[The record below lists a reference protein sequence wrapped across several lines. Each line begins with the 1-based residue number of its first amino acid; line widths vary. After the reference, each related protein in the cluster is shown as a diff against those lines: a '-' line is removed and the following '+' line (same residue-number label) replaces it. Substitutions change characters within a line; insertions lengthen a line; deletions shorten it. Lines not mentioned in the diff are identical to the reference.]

1 MLIMKKIGVLTSGG
15 DAPGMNAAIRAV
27 VRDAIYNNVNVL
39 GIKNGFRGLI
49 DGESV
54 EMNLSSV
61 ADIIHRG
68 GTILGSA
75 RSEEFL
81 EKDGFNSALKNIK
94 YLGIDGIVAIGGD
107 GTFKGASALG
117 NAGVPVIGIPGTIDN
132 DLPYTQYTLGFF
144 TALTTVLEAVEKIR
158 DTSSSHSRN
167 NVIQVMGRDCGDLA
181 LYAGLAGGAEMVII
195 PEVEYNIDEVCD
207 KIMQGRAR
215 GKKHSIIILAE
226 GAGDAKDIS
235 ELIEGKTGISTKY
248 SVLGYT
254 QRGGTPSAFD
264 RLIGSQMG
272 ARAVDLLINSVKN
285 RVLGV
290 RGNEIFDMDI
300 AEALSMEKKFDETTY
315 ELTKILSI

>member
-1 MLIMKKIGVLTSGG
+1 MRKIGVLTSGG

-27 VRDAIYNNVNVL
+27 VRYSIYNNVNVL
-39 GIKNGFRGLI
+39 GIKDGFRGLVEGDSI
-49 DGESV
+49 

-68 GTILGSA
+68 GTVLGSA
-75 RSEEFL
+75 RSTAFRGGE
-81 EKDGFNSALKNIK
+81 GFDKALKNIK

-107 GTFKGASALG
+107 GTFRGANELG
-117 NAGVPVIGIPGTIDN
+117 KAGVPVIGIPGTIDN
-132 DLPYTQYTLGFF
+132 DLPYTEYTLGFF
-144 TALTTVLEAVEKIR
+144 TALTTVLESVEKIR
-158 DTSSSHSRN
+158 DTSSSHSRT
-167 NVIQVMGRDCGDLA
+167 NVIQVMGRDCGDIA

-235 ELIEGKTGISTKY
+235 ETIESKTGISTRY

-264 RLIGSQMG
+264 RLLGSRMG
-272 ARAVDLLINSVKN
+272 AKAAELLIGSVKN
-285 RVLGV
+285 RALGV
-290 RGNEIFDMDI
+290 RGSEIFDMDI
-300 AEALSMEKKFDETTY
+300 DEALSMEKKFDETTY

>member
-1 MLIMKKIGVLTSGG
+1 MRKIGVLTSGG

-27 VRDAIYNNVNVL
+27 VRYGIYNSISVI
-39 GIKNGFRGLI
+39 GIKDGYSGLVE
-49 DGESV
+49 GESI

-68 GTILGSA
+68 GTVLGSA
-75 RSEEFL
+75 RSEEFQ
-81 EKDGFNSALKNIK
+81 EQEGFNKALKNIK
-94 YLGIDGIVAIGGD
+94 YLGIDGLVTIGGD
-107 GTFKGASALG
+107 GTFQGALALG
-117 NAGVPVIGIPGTIDN
+117 KAGVPVVGIPGTIDN

-144 TALTTVLEAVEKIR
+144 TALTTVLESVEKIR
-158 DTSSSHSRN
+158 DTSSSHSRT
-167 NVIQVMGRDCGDLA
+167 NVIQVMGRNCGDIA

-235 ELIEGKTGISTKY
+235 ELIENKTGITTRY
-248 SVLGYT
+248 SILGYT

-272 ARAVDLLINSVKN
+272 ARAVRLLKEHCES

-290 RGNEIFDMDI
+290 SGNEIFDMDME
-300 AEALSMEKKFDETTY
+300 EALSMEKKFDETTY

>member
-1 MLIMKKIGVLTSGG
+1 MKKIGVLTSGG

-27 VRDAIYNNVNVL
+27 VRYGIYNNFSVV
-39 GIKNGFRGLI
+39 GIKNGYKGLI
-49 DGESV
+49 ESDTV

-68 GTILGSA
+68 GTVLGSA
-75 RSEEFL
+75 RSKEFQEE
-81 EKDGFNSALKNIK
+81 EGFKKALKNIK
-94 YLGIDGIVAIGGD
+94 YLEIDGLVVIGGD
-107 GTFKGASALG
+107 GTFKGAAKLCE
-117 NAGVPVIGIPGTIDN
+117 AGVPTIGIPGTIDN

-144 TALTTVLEAVEKIR
+144 TALTTVLESVEKIR
-158 DTSSSHSRN
+158 DTSSSHGRT
-167 NVIQVMGRDCGDLA
+167 NVIQVMGRNCGDIA

-195 PEVEYNIDEVCD
+195 PEVDQSIDEVCD

-226 GAGDAKDIS
+226 GAGDAKQLS
-235 ELIEGKTGISTKY
+235 EAIQEKTGVGTRY

-272 ARAVDLLINSVKN
+272 AKAVDLLKSHISNKVM
-285 RVLGV
+285 GV

-300 AEALSMEKKFDETTY
+300 IEALTMKKAFDENTF

>member
-1 MLIMKKIGVLTSGG
+1 MRKIGVLTSGG

-27 VRDAIYNNVNVL
+27 VRYAIYNNINVL
-39 GIKNGFRGLI
+39 GIKNGFRGLV
-49 DGESV
+49 DGDSI

-68 GTILGSA
+68 GTFLGSA
-75 RSEEFL
+75 RSLEFQKEE
-81 EKDGFNSALKNIK
+81 GFNKALKNIK
-94 YLGIDGIVAIGGD
+94 YLGIDGLVTIGGD
-107 GTFKGASALG
+107 GTFRGAMELSR
-117 NAGVPVIGIPGTIDN
+117 AGIPVIGIPGTIDN

-144 TALTTVLEAVEKIR
+144 TALSTVLESVEKIR
-158 DTSSSHSRN
+158 DTSSSHSRT
-167 NVIQVMGRDCGDLA
+167 NVIEVMGRNCGDIA

-226 GAGDAKDIS
+226 GAGDAKSLS
-235 ELIEGKTGISTKY
+235 ELIESKTGIATRY

-272 ARAVDLLINSVKN
+272 AKAVELLINGVKN

-290 RGNEIFDMDI
+290 KGSEIFDMDME
-300 AEALSMEKKFDETTY
+300 EAIKIEKKFDEKTY

>member
-1 MLIMKKIGVLTSGG
+1 MKNIGVLTSGG

-27 VRDAIYNNVNVL
+27 VRYGIFNNFNIIGV
-39 GIKNGFRGLI
+39 KNGYKGLMESDII
-49 DGESV
+49 DMS
-54 EMNLSSV
+54 LSSV

-75 RSEEFL
+75 RSKEFQ
-81 EKDGFNSALKNIK
+81 EDEGFKKALQNIK
-94 YLGIDGIVAIGGD
+94 YLGIEGMVVIGGD
-107 GTFKGASALG
+107 GTFKGAKQLCD
-117 NAGVPVIGIPGTIDN
+117 AGVPTIGIPGTIDN

-144 TALTTVLEAVEKIR
+144 TALTTVLESVEKIR
-158 DTSSSHSRN
+158 DTSSSHGRT
-167 NVIQVMGRDCGDLA
+167 NVIQVMGRNCGDIA

-195 PEVEYNIDEVCD
+195 PEVEHNIEVVCD

-215 GKKHSIIILAE
+215 GKKHSIIILSE
-226 GAGDAKDIS
+226 GAGDAKQIS
-235 ELIEGKTGISTKY
+235 EEIQEKTGVSTRY

-272 ARAVDLLINSVKN
+272 AKAVELLKQSKSS

-300 AEALSMEKKFDETTY
+300 NEALAKEKIFDQNTY

>member
-1 MLIMKKIGVLTSGG
+1 MRKIGVLTSGG

-27 VRDAIYNNVNVL
+27 VRYAIYNNINVI
-39 GIKNGFRGLI
+39 GIKDGYRGLVEGDSI
-49 DGESV
+49 

-68 GTILGSA
+68 GTFLGSA
-75 RSEEFL
+75 RSEEFQK
-81 EKDGFNSALKNIK
+81 EEGFNKALRNIK
-94 YLGIDGIVAIGGD
+94 YLGIEGLVTIGGD
-107 GTFKGASALG
+107 GTFRGAMELAK
-117 NAGVPVIGIPGTIDN
+117 AGIPVIGIPGTIDN

-144 TALTTVLEAVEKIR
+144 TALTTVLESVEKIR

-167 NVIQVMGRDCGDLA
+167 NVIEVMGRNCGDIA

-195 PEVEYNIDEVCD
+195 PEVEYSIEDVCD

-215 GKKHSIIILAE
+215 GKRHSIIILAE
-226 GAGDAKDIS
+226 GAGDAKTIS
-235 ELIEGKTGISTKY
+235 EEIEERTGITTRY

-264 RLIGSQMG
+264 RLMGSQMG
-272 ARAVDLLINSVKN
+272 AMAVDLLMNSVKN

-290 RGNEIFDMDI
+290 KGNHVFHMDME
-300 AEALSMEKKFDETTY
+300 EALAMEKKFDKNTY

>member
-1 MLIMKKIGVLTSGG
+1 MKTIGVLTSGG

-27 VRDAIYNNVNVL
+27 VRYAIYNSVNVI
-39 GIKNGFRGLI
+39 GIKNGYRGLVEN
-49 DGESV
+49 ESM

-68 GTILGSA
+68 GTLLGSA
-75 RSEEFL
+75 RCKEFI
-81 EKDGFNSALKNIK
+81 EQEGFDKAIKNIK
-94 YLGIDGIVAIGGD
+94 YLGIDGLVTIGGD
-107 GTFKGASALG
+107 GTFRGAMELA
-117 NAGVPVIGIPGTIDN
+117 NAGIPVIGIPGTIDN

-144 TALTTVLEAVEKIR
+144 TALTTVLESVEKIR
-158 DTSSSHSRN
+158 DTSSSHGRT
-167 NVIQVMGRDCGDLA
+167 NVIQVMGRNCGDLA

-195 PEVEYNIDEVCD
+195 PEVEYNINEVCD

-235 ELIEGKTGISTKY
+235 ELIEKNTGVITRY

-272 ARAVDLLINSVKN
+272 AKAVELLSNHSTR

-290 RGNEIFDMDI
+290 RGNEIFDMDME
-300 AEALSMEKKFDETTY
+300 EALKIEKKFDETTY

>member
-1 MLIMKKIGVLTSGG
+1 MKNIGVLTSGG

-27 VRDAIYNNVNVL
+27 VRYGIYNNFNII
-39 GIKNGFRGLI
+39 GIKNGFKGLI
-49 DGESV
+49 ENDVV
-54 EMNLSSV
+54 EMSLSSV

-68 GTILGSA
+68 GTVLGSA
-75 RSEEFL
+75 RSKEFQEE
-81 EKDGFNSALKNIK
+81 EGFNKALKNIK
-94 YLGIDGIVAIGGD
+94 YLGIEGLVVIGGD
-107 GTFKGASALG
+107 GTFKGAKVLCD
-117 NAGVPVIGIPGTIDN
+117 AGVPTIGIPGTIDN

-144 TALTTVLEAVEKIR
+144 TALTTVLESVEKIR
-158 DTSSSHSRN
+158 DTSSSHGRT
-167 NVIQVMGRDCGDLA
+167 NVIEVMGRDCGDIA

-195 PEVEYNIDEVCD
+195 PEVKHSIDEICD

-226 GAGDAKDIS
+226 GAGDAKQIS
-235 ELIEGKTGISTKY
+235 EDIENKTGVSTRY

-272 ARAVDLLINSVKN
+272 ARAVDLLKHCMTN

-300 AEALSMEKKFDETTY
+300 EEALSIKKVFDQNTY

>member
-1 MLIMKKIGVLTSGG
+1 MKKIGVLTSGG

-27 VRDAIYNNVNVL
+27 VRYGIYNNINVV
-39 GIKNGFRGLI
+39 GIKNGFRGL
-49 DGESV
+49 V
-54 EMNLSSV
+54 EGDSMEMSLSSV

-68 GTILGSA
+68 GTFLGSA
-75 RSEEFL
+75 RSKEFQEE
-81 EKDGFNSALKNIK
+81 KGFKTALKNIK
-94 YLGIDGIVAIGGD
+94 YLGIDGLVTIGGD
-107 GTFKGASALG
+107 GTFKGALELG
-117 NAGVPVIGIPGTIDN
+117 KAGVPTIGIPGTIDN

-144 TALTTVLEAVEKIR
+144 TALTTVLESVEKIR
-158 DTSSSHSRN
+158 DTSSSHGRT
-167 NVIQVMGRDCGDLA
+167 NVIQVMGRNCGDIA

-235 ELIEGKTGISTKY
+235 EKIEKKTGVGTRY

-272 ARAVDLLINSVKN
+272 AKAVQLLNDSISN

-290 RGNEIFDMDI
+290 RGNEIFHMDM
-300 AEALSMEKKFDETTY
+300 AEALAMKKEFDETTY

>member
-1 MLIMKKIGVLTSGG
+1 MKKIGVLTSGG

-27 VRDAIYNNVNVL
+27 VRYAIYNNINVI
-39 GIKNGFRGLI
+39 GIKNGYRGLVEGDAI
-49 DGESV
+49 D
-54 EMNLSSV
+54 MNLSSV

-68 GTILGSA
+68 GTFLGSA
-75 RSEEFL
+75 RS
-81 EKDGFNSALKNIK
+81 KDFQQKEGFNTALKNIK
-94 YLGIDGIVAIGGD
+94 YLGIDGLVTIGGD
-107 GTFKGASALG
+107 GTFRGAMELAK
-117 NAGVPVIGIPGTIDN
+117 AGIPVIGIPGTIDN

-144 TALTTVLEAVEKIR
+144 TALTTVLESVEKIR
-158 DTSSSHSRN
+158 DTSSSHGRT
-167 NVIQVMGRDCGDLA
+167 NVIQVMGRNCGDIA

-207 KIMQGRAR
+207 KVMQGRAR

-226 GAGDAKDIS
+226 GAGEAKDIS
-235 ELIEGKTGISTKY
+235 ELIESKTGVITRY

-254 QRGGTPSAFD
+254 QRGGAPSAFD

-272 ARAVDLLINSVKN
+272 AKAVELLNNSVSS

-300 AEALSMEKKFDETTY
+300 EEALKIEKKFDETTY

>member
-1 MLIMKKIGVLTSGG
+1 MKKIGVLTSGG

-27 VRDAIYNNVNVL
+27 VRYGIYNNFSII
-39 GIKNGFRGLI
+39 GIKNGFKGLI
-49 DGESV
+49 DSDTI
-54 EMNLSSV
+54 EMSLSSV

-68 GTILGSA
+68 GTVLGSA
-75 RSEEFL
+75 RSKEFQEE
-81 EKDGFNSALKNIK
+81 EGFNKALKNIK
-94 YLGIDGIVAIGGD
+94 YLGIDGIVVIGGD
-107 GTFKGASALG
+107 GTFKGAKKLCD
-117 NAGVPVIGIPGTIDN
+117 AGVPTIGIPGTIDN

-144 TALTTVLEAVEKIR
+144 TALSTVLESVEKIR
-158 DTSSSHSRN
+158 DTSSSHGRT
-167 NVIQVMGRDCGDLA
+167 NVIEVMGRDCGDIA

-195 PEVEYNIDEVCD
+195 PEVDHNIDEVCD

-226 GAGDAKDIS
+226 GAGDAKEIS
-235 ELIEGKTGISTKY
+235 EEIEKRTGIGTRY

-272 ARAVDLLINSVKN
+272 AKAVDLLKNSISNK
-285 RVLGV
+285 VLGV

-300 AEALSMEKKFDETTY
+300 EVALSVKKQFDQNTY

>member
-1 MLIMKKIGVLTSGG
+1 MKKIGVLTSGG

-27 VRDAIYNNVNVL
+27 VRYAIYNNINVL
-39 GIKNGFRGLI
+39 GIKNGYRGLV
-49 DGESV
+49 DGESI
-54 EMNLSSV
+54 EMSLSSV

-68 GTILGSA
+68 GTVLGSA
-75 RSEEFL
+75 RSKDFQEE
-81 EKDGFNSALKNIK
+81 EGFKKALKNIK
-94 YLGIDGIVAIGGD
+94 YLGIDGIVTIGGD
-107 GTFKGASALG
+107 GTFKGAMALG
-117 NAGVPVIGIPGTIDN
+117 KAGIPVVGIPGTIDN

-144 TALTTVLEAVEKIR
+144 TALTTVLESVEKIR
-158 DTSSSHSRN
+158 DTSSSHGRT

-215 GKKHSIIILAE
+215 GKRHSIIILAE

-235 ELIEGKTGISTKY
+235 ERIESKTGIITRY

-272 ARAVDLLINSVKN
+272 AKAVELLSKSSKN

-290 RGNEIFDMDI
+290 NGNQIFDMDME
-300 AEALSMEKKFDETTY
+300 EALSMEKKFDETTY
-315 ELTKILSI
+315 DLTKILSI

>member
-1 MLIMKKIGVLTSGG
+1 MKNIGVLTSGG
-15 DAPGMNAAIRAV
+15 DAPGMNAAVRAV
-27 VRDAIYNNVNVL
+27 VRYGIFNNINII
-39 GIKNGFRGLI
+39 GIKNGYRGLI
-49 DGESV
+49 ESDTID
-54 EMNLSSV
+54 MSLSSV

-75 RSEEFL
+75 RSKEFQ
-81 EKDGFNSALKNIK
+81 EPEGFKKALQNIK
-94 YLGIDGIVAIGGD
+94 YLGIDGMVVIGGD
-107 GTFKGASALG
+107 GTFRGAQQLC
-117 NAGVPVIGIPGTIDN
+117 NAGVPTIGIPGTIDN

-144 TALTTVLEAVEKIR
+144 TALTTVLESVEKIR
-158 DTSSSHSRN
+158 DTSSSHGRT
-167 NVIQVMGRDCGDLA
+167 NVIQVMGRNCGDIA

-195 PEVEYNIDEVCD
+195 PEVEHNIEEICD

-226 GAGDAKDIS
+226 GAGDAKQIS
-235 ELIEGKTGISTKY
+235 EQIQEKTGVSTRY

-272 ARAVDLLINSVKN
+272 AKAVELLKDSKTN
-285 RVLGV
+285 RLLGV
-290 RGNEIFDMDI
+290 KGNQIFDMDI
-300 AEALSMEKKFDETTY
+300 EKALAIEKKFDEITY

>member
-1 MLIMKKIGVLTSGG
+1 MRKIGVLTSGG

-27 VRDAIYNNVNVL
+27 VRYSIYNNVNVL
-39 GIKNGFRGLI
+39 GIKDGFRGLVEGDSI
-49 DGESV
+49 

-68 GTILGSA
+68 GTVLGSA
-75 RSEEFL
+75 RSTAFRGGE
-81 EKDGFNSALKNIK
+81 GFDKALKNIK

-107 GTFKGASALG
+107 GTFRGSNELG
-117 NAGVPVIGIPGTIDN
+117 KAGVPVIGIPGTIDN
-132 DLPYTQYTLGFF
+132 DLPYTEYTLGFF
-144 TALTTVLEAVEKIR
+144 TALTTVLESVEKIR
-158 DTSSSHSRN
+158 DTSSSHSRT
-167 NVIQVMGRDCGDLA
+167 NVIQVMGRDCGDIA

-235 ELIEGKTGISTKY
+235 ETIESKTGISTRY

-264 RLIGSQMG
+264 RLIGSRMG
-272 ARAVDLLINSVKN
+272 AKAAELLIGSVKN
-285 RVLGV
+285 RALGV
-290 RGNEIFDMDI
+290 RGSEIFDMDI
-300 AEALSMEKKFDETTY
+300 DEALSMEKKFDETTY